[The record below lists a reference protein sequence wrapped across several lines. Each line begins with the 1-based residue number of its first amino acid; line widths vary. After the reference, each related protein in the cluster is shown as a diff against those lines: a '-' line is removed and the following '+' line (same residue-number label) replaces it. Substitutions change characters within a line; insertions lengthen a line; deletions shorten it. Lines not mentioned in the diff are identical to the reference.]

1 MLNLAVSLE
10 GQNKNFEEIEELY
23 LKVVKGRKIILGDNH
38 PRYLHSLKLLCL
50 FFLVS
55 FFLLLLFPLEKLQ
68 KSPFP
73 IPYNIFLKLFR
84 PIISLTHSQ
93 KRGLTTHSIAENYF

>member
-1 MLNLAVSLE
+1 MEGRIKLDGPDNPKTFTCMLNLAVSLE

-50 FFLVS
+50 FLDNNERYQEAV
-55 FFLLLLFPLEKLQ
+55 
-68 KSPFP
+68 
-73 IPYNIFLKLFR
+73 PY
-84 PIISLTHSQ
+84 II
-93 KRGLTTHSIAENYF
+93 RII